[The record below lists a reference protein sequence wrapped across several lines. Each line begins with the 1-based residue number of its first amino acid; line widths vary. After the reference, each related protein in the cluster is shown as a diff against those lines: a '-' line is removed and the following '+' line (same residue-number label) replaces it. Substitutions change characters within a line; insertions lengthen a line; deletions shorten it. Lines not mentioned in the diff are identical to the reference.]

1 VTRTRKLKAIRG
13 TKTNMLR
20 IQRTMKSST
29 KKKSWKRIVIKK
41 EKKLSQIR
49 IVPIKS

>member
-1 VTRTRKLKAIRG
+1 VTRMRKLKAIRG
-13 TKTNMLR
+13 TKMLR
-20 IQRTMKSST
+20 IQRTMKTST

-41 EKKLSQIR
+41 EKKLSQVR